1 MGSHGKNGYFGF
13 GPYRLNPA
21 ARVLLRG
28 DDLLAVGSRAFD
40 ILVAL
45 VQNHGQVLSHGEIMA
60 FAWPGL
66 NVEASNIRV
75 QMTHL
80 RREIGCGENGNRY
93 IASVAGRGYSFV
105 APVIWEEASDPDQ
118 AWPANLSDDQ
128 SSDNG
133 SYAATATSLPPCL
146 SHPIGRD
153 GSVSKLSQM
162 VAKRRFVSIVG
173 TGGVGKTTLAILVAH
188 VLPVFEAAYF
198 VDLGT
203 IDDEKAVAGAVAAA
217 LGIPFSAS
225 DGIGHTISQLPPR
238 RTLVILDNC
247 EHVIDAVAH
256 TVHSLLR
263 RTANVHILTTSR
275 EAFRLPGEA
284 IYLLRPLAV
293 PPHTERLIA
302 AQALLWPAIQLF
314 VERAVDS
321 GYLEPWG
328 DEEATTIAAIC
339 RRLDGNPLA
348 IELVASR
355 MGYYGLDRIAELLDN
370 QLALRWRG
378 SRYANPRHQT
388 AEAMM
393 DWSYALLSDLD
404 QQVFRRLSL
413 FPSEFS
419 LDAALTMFDDD
430 GFAQAEIVKS
440 IGNLIDKSL
449 LSLHSGTGPAHLK
462 LSGIVKTY
470 AEFKLL
476 ASGERARVG
485 QQQSLYHALAPQQCC
500 ASMVVSSDA
509 GQVMQLR
516 AS

>member
-1 MGSHGKNGYFGF
+1 MASHRNNGHFGF
-13 GPYRLNPA
+13 GPYRLHPA

-28 DDLLAVGSRAFD
+28 DDLLAIGSRAFD

-105 APVIWEEASDPDQ
+105 APVTWEEVSDPEQ

-133 SYAATATSLPPCL
+133 SYTATATSLPPRL

-153 GSVSKLSQM
+153 GSIAKLSQM
-162 VAKRRFVSIVG
+162 VTKRRFVSIVG

-188 VLPVFEAAYF
+188 VLPAFEAAYF
-198 VDLGT
+198 VDLST
-203 IDDEKAVAGAVAAA
+203 IDDEKAVTGAVGAA
-217 LGIPFSAS
+217 LDVPFSTN
-225 DGIGHTISQLPPR
+225 DGIGHVITQLPPR

-293 PPHTERLIA
+293 PPHAERLSA

-328 DEEATTIAAIC
+328 DDEATTIAAIC

-355 MGYYGLDRIAELLDN
+355 MGSYGLDRIAELLDN
-370 QLALRWRG
+370 QLALRWSG

-404 QQVFRRLSL
+404 QQVFRRLSV
-413 FPSEFS
+413 FPSNFS
-419 LDAALTMFDDD
+419 LDAALTMLDYD

-462 LSGIVKTY
+462 LPGIVKTY

-476 ASGERARVG
+476 ASGERVEQR
-485 QQQSLYHALAPQQCC
+485 QSLYHAQAPQQCC

-509 GQVMQLR
+509 GQAMQLR
-516 AS
+516 AT